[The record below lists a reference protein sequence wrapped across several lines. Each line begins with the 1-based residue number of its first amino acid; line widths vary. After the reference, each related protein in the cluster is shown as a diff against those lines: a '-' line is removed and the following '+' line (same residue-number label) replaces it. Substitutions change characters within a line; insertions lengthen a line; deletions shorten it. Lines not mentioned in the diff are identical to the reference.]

1 MGFAVGTFAFYGMG
15 YPLGVLLS
23 RCTAHTPP
31 SSGSSTSA
39 SGSSTGGVQERGRHV
54 SMNILLLQDAVE
66 RCMGMRMESA
76 TPRATQQSVAHA
88 AIADRADG
96 SRRRQDRADGDS
108 VVAAGPQRT
117 TSEALAAQMG
127 ADVEMS
133 ASLPPS
139 EQLHDQPW
147 TTHDCWVGGS
157 PRVE

>member
-1 MGFAVGTFAFYGMG
+1 MGTFAFYGMG

-23 RCTAHTPP
+23 RCSAPPP
-31 SSGSSTSA
+31 SAGSSASA
-39 SGSSTGGVQERGRHV
+39 SGSTAGVQEQGRHV
-54 SMNILLLQDAVE
+54 SMNILLLQDVVE

-76 TPRATQQSVAHA
+76 TPRAAQQSVAHA
-88 AIADRADG
+88 AIDDRADG

-108 VVAAGPQRT
+108 VLAAGPQRT
-117 TSEALAAQMG
+117 TSDTLAAPMG
-127 ADVEMS
+127 TDVEMS

-139 EQLHDQPW
+139 EQLHEQPW